1 MRKMQVAEKESR
13 VYNDTSPFNDTF
25 PLMAREGLLDVGG
38 PFGNELTENV
48 LPSNSLYEADPIS
61 VKRARNIEAARKSRA
76 RKLERFENLEE
87 TIEGLKAQLEQTVA
101 ERDYYRQL
109 A

>member
-1 MRKMQVAEKESR
+1 MQVAEKESR
-13 VYNDTSPFNDTF
+13 IYNDTSPFNDTF

-38 PFGNELTENV
+38 PFGNELMENV

-61 VKRARNIEAARKSRA
+61 VKRARNTEAARKSHD
-76 RKLERFENLEE
+76 RKLEEI
-87 TIEGLKAQLEQTVA
+87 IEGLKAQIEQTVA

-109 A
+109 AYYSS